1 MAAGTSALGGL
12 AGRYAAALYEL
23 ADEAKA
29 LDAVADDLR
38 ALNAARGQIRELDQ
52 MIKSPLFASGAKTK
66 AITAIAQ
73 QAKAHDLTRRFLAS
87 VARNGRLSEIRA
99 ITDAFLDELARQRGE
114 VTAQVVSAK
123 PLAASQIE
131 SLKASLAKAA
141 GGKVTVEAKVDPS
154 LLGGLTV
161 RLGSRMVDTSLKSKL
176 ARLQLAMK
184 EA

>member
-12 AGRYAAALYEL
+12 AGRYAAALFEL

-29 LDAVADDLR
+29 LDAVAGDLR
-38 ALNAARGQIRELDQ
+38 ALNAARSESRDLDQ
-52 MIKSPLFASGAKTK
+52 MIKSPLFGRGAKTK
-66 AITAIAQ
+66 AITALAQ
-73 QAKAHDLTRRFLAS
+73 QSKMHDLSRRFLAS
-87 VARNGRLSEIRA
+87 VARNGRLSEIGA
-99 ITDAFLDELARQRGE
+99 ITGAFLAELSRQRGE
-114 VTAQVVSAK
+114 VTAQVSSAK
-123 PLAASQIE
+123 PLSANQIE
-131 SLKASLAKAA
+131 SLKSSLAKAA

-161 RLGSRMVDTSLKSKL
+161 RLGSRMIDTSLKSKL